1 MKESSEP
8 LLNTNERERT
18 TRKNKAKS
26 GTLKVKSNTLDH
38 FHSKLKDSQ
47 KRKTD
52 NKFTFKVYLHLFCQ
66 IIFIFLMIII
76 SFRIKIINQILST
89 NKVLFIVFSIILF
102 ITFTYP
108 FYSDQIFKKDPYN
121 YLYLL
126 VFTISLGYI
135 LCKILILLN
144 PSEVKIGSVLLF
156 FELIYLLID
165 SYISK
170 KNNSDLTNTAPFIGL
185 CLLFIGSIFYFIEK
199 IRFMKLILTI
209 GIVFLFGV
217 YLIYDMNIIFLQV
230 RRHFDENDYVL
241 ATMFLYIDLIQT
253 TIELI
258 GKFYNSCEPEK
269 KQVKRNIEAKSLI
282 YTGDED
288 YDEKYNPKNQ
298 DDKDKGDEEVTIKK
312 TYSAKGFKVDQ
323 IIKETENEND
333 DDSDEKNISF
343 KNNSDKKLVFET
355 KEEE

>member
-1 MKESSEP
+1 
-8 LLNTNERERT
+8 
-18 TRKNKAKS
+18 
-26 GTLKVKSNTLDH
+26 
-38 FHSKLKDSQ
+38 
-47 KRKTD
+47 
-52 NKFTFKVYLHLFCQ
+52 
-66 IIFIFLMIII
+66 
-76 SFRIKIINQILST
+76 
-89 NKVLFIVFSIILF
+89 
-102 ITFTYP
+102 
-108 FYSDQIFKKDPYN
+108 
-121 YLYLL
+121 
-126 VFTISLGYI
+126 
-135 LCKILILLN
+135 
-144 PSEVKIGSVLLF
+144 
-156 FELIYLLID
+156 
-165 SYISK
+165 
-170 KNNSDLTNTAPFIGL
+170 
-185 CLLFIGSIFYFIEK
+185 
-199 IRFMKLILTI
+199 
-209 GIVFLFGV
+209 
-217 YLIYDMNIIFLQV
+217 
-230 RRHFDENDYVL
+230 
-241 ATMFLYIDLIQT
+241 MFLYIDLIQT